1 MAAVAAPVSWPA
13 RRRQSSGACWVIG
26 GRCGVGGAWLRNVLV
41 AALPSAGPSGLLLF
55 FSLSRA
61 QGHSYEATVRRPD
74 VTCGQNLF
82 ESAS

>member
-1 MAAVAAPVSWPA
+1 M
-13 RRRQSSGACWVIG
+13 
-26 GRCGVGGAWLRNVLV
+26 GGAWLRTVLV
-41 AALPSAGPSGLLLF
+41 AELPSARPSGLLLF

-61 QGHSYEATVRRPD
+61 QGHSYEPTVQRPD